1 MFSNP
6 LMFLLAAVVLF
17 AVGGYAAYLALQLY
31 RRRQRLE
38 NGKRELE
45 NRLKVK
51 DAEARQS
58 VQIIA
63 RALVQKDL
71 SETEAA
77 MRISWLSQQIILS
90 TDEAQHFSVF
100 QQLAMATAHIPI
112 LDDWAALEKSE
123 KRRLGKEREGI
134 EVAYRDFV
142 QTSAVELVSI
152 SLA

>member
-1 MFSNP
+1 MLSNQ
-6 LMFLLAAVVLF
+6 LMLLLAAILLL
-17 AVGGYAAYLALQLY
+17 AVSGYAAYLAVQLY
-31 RRRQRLE
+31 LRRQRLE
-38 NGKRELE
+38 KGKRELE
-45 NRLKVK
+45 KQLKDK
-51 DAEARQS
+51 EIEARQS

-123 KRRLGKEREGI
+123 KRRLGKEREDI